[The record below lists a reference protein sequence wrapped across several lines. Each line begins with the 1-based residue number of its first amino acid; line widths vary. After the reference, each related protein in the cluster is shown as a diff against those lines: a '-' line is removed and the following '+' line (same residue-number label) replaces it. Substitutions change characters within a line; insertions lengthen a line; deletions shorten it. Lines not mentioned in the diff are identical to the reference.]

1 MHVQSLGSQVA
12 FQATVSIATIGMY
25 ISYALPILLR
35 ITVAR
40 KRFVAGPFNLGPRG
54 GILVGW
60 VAVSWVAFITIL
72 FSMPV
77 EYPITQESLNYTP
90 VAVGGLFVVV
100 CGAWYFGGVRVW
112 FKGPVPNVHP
122 SFTH

>member
-40 KRFVAGPFNLGPRG
+40 KRFVAGQFNLGP
-54 GILVGW
+54 LVGW

>member
-1 MHVQSLGSQVA
+1 MQSLGSQVA

-90 VAVGGLFVVV
+90 VFVVPGILGV
-100 CGAWYFGGVRVW
+100 LGFGSKVLCPMSTLLLPI
-112 FKGPVPNVHP
+112 KYPL
-122 SFTH
+122 